1 MFNPIYSPYFTIS
14 YRKKRRIEFSVE
26 EFMTLISD
34 DKKGF
39 LNVLKR
45 FVSKTSSYVKSVEL
59 SIFD

>member
-1 MFNPIYSPYFTIS
+1 MLNYSVAEL
-14 YRKKRRIEFSVE
+14 R
-26 EFMTLISD
+26 FMTLISD